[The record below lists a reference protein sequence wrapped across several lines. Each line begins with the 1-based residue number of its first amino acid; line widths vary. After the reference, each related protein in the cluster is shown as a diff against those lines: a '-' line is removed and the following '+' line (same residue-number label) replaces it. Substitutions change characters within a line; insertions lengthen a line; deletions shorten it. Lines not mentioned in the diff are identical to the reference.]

1 LDLSRRGITELP
13 PRVAASSGRL
23 GLKVLSLAGNMISAL
38 PTWFST
44 DLPYLRH
51 LDLSHNPLGD
61 EAISKLGRNFGRT
74 CRLLRHLNL
83 SNCHLKTIPDPVFG
97 ILDLTVLIL
106 GEADNVANPRADECD
121 DNTIYKLPERLLEL
135 KWLARLEAPNIMLLE
150 LPSSIGSCSGLT
162 HLDVHSN
169 SLYWLPD
176 SICDLKNLN
185 FLNASSNAIEML
197 PQRFCKLSSLRELRL
212 AKNSITWLSEDL
224 GEMKASLRYLDMYDN
239 ALDPE
244 GAAPLKELSTVL
256 IGVDLANN
264 NVSAEEVAQF
274 LDTYAHLEDNLRKRV
289 CLERRRSMPLQIDR
303 SSADDREDRRV
314 GRWHDDL
321 DIEDMDEDEV
331 EKEDIDTR
339 SNAEIDW
346 DRFEEE
352 CWDIGPNPNRVSDED
367 PLMTAIDA
375 VWVPPPSSPSPSLQ
389 KILKDSKGVLGRKSP
404 GPFNFCPADIHAVP
418 LNMRP
423 DPLRRLLV
431 QRRLLRPG
439 GFYVQVQ
446 RMRTAPRLGSRTLIA
461 VRDNE
466 PPVRGQFDDAD

>member
-1 LDLSRRGITELP
+1 
-13 PRVAASSGRL
+13 
-23 GLKVLSLAGNMISAL
+23 M
-38 PTWFST
+38 
-44 DLPYLRH
+44 
-51 LDLSHNPLGD
+51 
-61 EAISKLGRNFGRT
+61 
-74 CRLLRHLNL
+74 
-83 SNCHLKTIPDPVFG
+83 
-97 ILDLTVLIL
+97 
-106 GEADNVANPRADECD
+106 
-121 DNTIYKLPERLLEL
+121 
-135 KWLARLEAPNIMLLE
+135 
-150 LPSSIGSCSGLT
+150 
-162 HLDVHSN
+162 
-169 SLYWLPD
+169 
-176 SICDLKNLN
+176 KNLN

-264 NVSAEEVAQF
+264 DVSAEEVAQF

-289 CLERRRSMPLQIDR
+289 CLEGESRRSMPSQIDR
-303 SSADDREDRRV
+303 SSADDQEDRRV

-321 DIEDMDEDEV
+321 EIEDMDEDEV
-331 EKEDIDTR
+331 EKEDIETR
-339 SNAEIDW
+339 SNTDIDW

-352 CWDIGPNPNRVSDED
+352 CWDIGPNRVSDED

-375 VWVPPPSSPSPSLQ
+375 VWEPPPSSPSSSLQ